1 MKRRSRIAAVV
12 SAAAV
17 AVALAVPASGA
28 AAATQFLTYIKPAPI
43 VGSLSTTAWGAATV
57 GPRDQSNGLEDKTLA
72 NWVYWD
78 GGIIKGADGKYHM
91 FASRWPESEGHE
103 AWRYDS
109 YAVSAVSDNLYGP
122 YTDQGLM
129 WPDVDGGHGHNVT
142 PVQLKDGTYAV
153 TISGFSDARV
163 FTSPSLNGPWTAQ
176 GQVQVA
182 SGPYSSTFNTGGNF
196 RTILGPDGKYHAI
209 VNGFQTAVA
218 DNVVG
223 PYTVQNP
230 PLFSSITGS
239 PTDDME
245 DPLIW
250 YSGGQYHVIF
260 NSWSAKKAYHY
271 TSTDGATNWTLQPGV
286 AYDANVDFTTYTDG
300 TKNHW
305 AKLERPSMYIENGV
319 PTAMTFAVV
328 DVEKNQENGNDGHGS
343 KVIVVPFD
351 GASLNAPALTLPT
364 VYADTDRA
372 GANAALGIG
381 TYTIA
386 QLQAKGIGNDA
397 ISSVAVPPG
406 YKVVAYADDNLSGT
420 PWTFTSTNL
429 DLRQTGNNDQISS
442 IRITLDTTAQ
452 FEVSSKSSNRAIDI
466 GSASTADGAEALQWE
481 YRATPNQQWSF
492 ADAGNGAVKIVNR
505 NSGKVLEVSGAST
518 ANGAQIVQS
527 TDAGRA
533 SQQWTLTSSG
543 DGALTITNRGSGKV
557 LDVTGASTAN
567 GAKIIQWP
575 GTGSANQRWEI
586 TKVG

>member
-1 MKRRSRIAAVV
+1 MKTRTRVAA
-12 SAAAV
+12 SLAAAAV
-17 AVALAVPASGA
+17 ALVAIVPLNGA
-28 AAATQFLTYIKPAPI
+28 AAATQFLTYIKPTPI
-43 VGSLSTTAWGAATV
+43 VGSLSSTAWGAATV

-78 GGIIKGADGKYHM
+78 GGIIKGSDGKYHM

-163 FTSPSLNGPWTAQ
+163 FTSPSLNGPWTPQ

-230 PLFSSITGS
+230 PLFSSIAGS

-250 YSGGQYHVIF
+250 YSGGLYHVIF

-271 TSTDGATNWTLQPGV
+271 TSTDGATGWTLQPGV

-305 AKLERPSMYIENGV
+305 AKLERPSMYLENGV
-319 PTAMTFAVV
+319 PKAMTFAVV

-351 GASLNAPALTLPT
+351 GAALNAPEPNLPT
-364 VYADTDRA
+364 VYADTNGS
-372 GANAALGIG
+372 GASAALGLG
-381 TYTIA
+381 RYTIA
-386 QLQAKGIGNDA
+386 QLQAKGMANDA
-397 ISSVAVPPG
+397 ISSIVVPPG
-406 YKVVAYADDNLSGT
+406 YNVTGYADDNLTGT
-420 PWTFTSTNL
+420 AWTFTSTNN

-442 IRITLDTTAQ
+442 ISVSLDSAAQ
-452 FEVSSKSSNRAIDI
+452 FEISSQSSNRAIDI
-466 GSASTADGAEALQWE
+466 ASASTADGAQALQWE
-481 YRATPNQQWSF
+481 YRATSNQQWRF
-492 ADAGNGAVKIVNR
+492 TDAGNGAVKIVNR
-505 NSGKVLEVSGAST
+505 NSGKVLEVSGSSMAD
-518 ANGAQIVQS
+518 GAQIVQT
-527 TDAGRA
+527 TDAGRT
-533 SQQWTLTSSG
+533 SQQWTVTNQS
-543 DGALTITNRGSGKV
+543 DGTVTITNRASGKV
-557 LDVTGASTAN
+557 LDVSGASTAN

-575 GTGSANQRWEI
+575 SANSANQRWSL